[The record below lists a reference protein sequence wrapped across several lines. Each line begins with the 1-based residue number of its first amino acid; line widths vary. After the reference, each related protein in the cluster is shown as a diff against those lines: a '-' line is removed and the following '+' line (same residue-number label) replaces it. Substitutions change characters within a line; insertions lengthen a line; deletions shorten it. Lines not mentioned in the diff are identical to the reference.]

1 MKTITPQPIWINGVS
16 KKASVIYSQV
26 NSDNLTNEAIFY
38 FQLYQE
44 VDVNI
49 VPLVNGTV
57 TMTGADYITYNNA
70 TDANDYAWTWIATQ
84 LNLTITGDYVPPTP
98 APTPSPDTSGTSGTS
113 GTTGTDGTSGTS
125 GI

>member
-1 MKTITPQPIWINGVS
+1 MKTITPQPIWIDGMS
-16 KKASVIYSQV
+16 KPATVIFSQV

-57 TMTGADYITYNNA
+57 TMTGADYITYNSA
-70 TDANDYAWTWIATQ
+70 ADANAYAWEWIGNK
-84 LNLTITGDYVPPTP
+84 LGLTITGEYVPPPTP
-98 APTPSPDTSGTSGTS
+98 AELKQA
-113 GTTGTDGTSGTS
+113 TT
-125 GI
+125 